1 MKIIEN
7 NPEFQVFVKEIRKKG
22 GKIALIPTMGSIHE
36 GHKSLI
42 EKANK
47 LGFFSAVTIFVN
59 PTQFNDLKDYD
70 NYPRNRE
77 QDICLLEKI
86 DTNLLFFPSN
96 KDLYP
101 SGITSKKT
109 ILDYRNILCD
119 KFRPGH
125 FDGVTT
131 VVKSLFNLINPDHVF
146 LGEKDYQQLKLIQKM
161 IKNDNSPILIHP
173 CVSIR
178 MKNGMSYSSRYDNF
192 NSFQENL
199 FKRSSRII
207 ISNLNKLRIK
217 IHSMHLDNIKKE
229 LNKLNIKKIEY
240 IEVRNEVSLLP
251 TVKNNHARL
260 FIAYYIDEIRI
271 IDNFVLY

>member
-22 GKIALIPTMGSIHE
+22 CKIALIPTMGSIHE

-70 NYPRNRE
+70 NYPRNRK
-77 QDICLLEKI
+77 QDIFLLEKI

-101 SGITSKKT
+101 NEITSKKT

-161 IKNDNSPILIHP
+161 IENDNSPIHIHP

-178 MKNGMSYSSRYDNF
+178 MKGGMSYSSRYDNF